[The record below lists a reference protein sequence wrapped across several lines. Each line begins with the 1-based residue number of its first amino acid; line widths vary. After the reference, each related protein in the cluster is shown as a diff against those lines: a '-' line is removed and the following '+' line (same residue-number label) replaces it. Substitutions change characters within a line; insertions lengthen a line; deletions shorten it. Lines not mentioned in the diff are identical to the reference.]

1 MKKLFVTS
9 TGTNIGKTLIVCAL
23 SEVLKKTGFKVKIL
37 KPVISG
43 FNFDDIPN
51 DISQICNSLETDY
64 SKKNIKEITR
74 YFFKEPLSP
83 DMAARGEN
91 KNQVKINEI
100 VKFIY
105 EAADNNKEKIDYL
118 FIEGV
123 GGVNVPLNDKETIID
138 LIPKISDSNILIC
151 GSYLGSLSHTISAY
165 QNLVA
170 KNIKPKL
177 VVVTENLN
185 QKDELYIPAKETV
198 KSLENFISSPILG
211 IENIE
216 SDNNNLLLNSIS
228 EKLKRSKIDE
238 FF

>member
-1 MKKLFVTS
+1 MT
-9 TGTNIGKTLIVCAL
+9 
-23 SEVLKKTGFKVKIL
+23 
-37 KPVISG
+37 
-43 FNFDDIPN
+43 
-51 DISQICNSLETDY
+51 
-64 SKKNIKEITR
+64 
-74 YFFKEPLSP
+74 
-83 DMAARGEN
+83 
-91 KNQVKINEI
+91 
-100 VKFIY
+100 
-105 EAADNNKEKIDYL
+105 
-118 FIEGV
+118 
-123 GGVNVPLNDKETIID
+123 
-138 LIPKISDSNILIC
+138 NILIC